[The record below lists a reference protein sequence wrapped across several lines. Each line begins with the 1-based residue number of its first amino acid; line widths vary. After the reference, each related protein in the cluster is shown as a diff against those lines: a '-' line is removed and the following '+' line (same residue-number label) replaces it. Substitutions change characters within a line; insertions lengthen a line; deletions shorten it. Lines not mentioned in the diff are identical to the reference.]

1 MFCMQAIGVVVWFT
15 SFFWVACANFLDEST
30 LQQTVLKEIVKLEKK
45 GFTVQQRSLAIY
57 FLDQSNADN
66 SPDVV
71 ENNVKLFASAVFS
84 HDETAAHQAFYIF
97 CVVGGADNV
106 LSRFLPYKA
115 LNTAF
120 ISAPKSHN
128 DLLAH
133 VHAIALLGD
142 NLVNKFGSVLFLN
155 QDARGPFEDRLNG
168 KWWQRIVSVF
178 QQNPSVGIVGPMISC
193 EIGPHVQTHAFA
205 MRSEVALKVLHEFN
219 PKRAAG
225 KKNKNRHLETSISEE
240 AISMGHAIVSLYYQ
254 RRFNRTIFT
263 GDCVINR
270 GNNAFHR
277 SNPTSWCGVSPQDAL
292 FLRFG
297 GVPLRI
303 KGYYCQDTLQKIAQV
318 TEQIA
323 LAEPSAQ
330 LILPETI
337 YGGHFYPLYK
347 EYNAELW
354 RDRSVQLV
362 TAPTTSVVP
371 ERKISLKSKSEVE
384 DSKVCLLVRT
394 SLMHGSEAQNK
405 TKVILTDLKQLVQS
419 KFLGLCVSMF
429 CFCGEPRET
438 SNVSF
443 FDYSQR
449 RSCLS
454 QVYSDKVLPI
464 GKLTSLSPMISLS
477 TKSCR
482 VF

>member
-1 MFCMQAIGVVVWFT
+1 MRAFGVVVWFT
-15 SFFWVACANFLDEST
+15 TLFWLSCANFLDESA
-30 LQQTVLKEIVKLEKK
+30 LQQAVLKEVVKLEKR
-45 GFTVQQRSLAIY
+45 GVAEQQRSLAIY

-71 ENNVKLFASAVFS
+71 ENNVKLFASAVS
-84 HDETAAHQAFYIF
+84 LHDETATHQAFYIF
-97 CVVGGADNV
+97 CVVGGADNI

-115 LNTAF
+115 LNAAF
-120 ISAPKSHN
+120 ITAPKSHN

-133 VHAIALLGD
+133 VHTVTLLGD
-142 NLVNKFGSVLFLN
+142 NIVNKFGSVLFLN
-155 QDARGPFEDRLNG
+155 QDARGPFEDRRNG
-168 KWWQRIVSVF
+168 KWWQRFVSVF

-193 EIGPHVQTHAFA
+193 EIGPHVQTHVFA
-205 MRSEVALKVLHEFN
+205 MRSDVALKVFHEFN

-240 AISMGHAIVSLYYQ
+240 AISMGHAITSLYYQ

-263 GDCVINR
+263 GDCAVNV
-270 GNNAFHR
+270 GNSAFHR

-297 GVPLRI
+297 GAPLRI
-303 KGYYCQDTLQKIAQV
+303 KGYYCQDTLQTIAHV

-330 LILPETI
+330 LVTPETI

-347 EYNAELW
+347 EYNTELW
-354 RDRSVQLV
+354 RDRSAQLV
-362 TAPTTSVVP
+362 VAPAQSVVP
-371 ERKISLKSKSEVE
+371 ERKIKVDSKSGVE

-405 TKVILTDLKQLVQS
+405 SKVLLTGLTHLVQS
-419 KFLGLCVSMF
+419 TFRLRILYRKSLFLLGLCACVCLCVCVSNAC
-429 CFCGEPRET
+429 CFFQSHCH
-438 SNVSF
+438 SK
-443 FDYSQR
+443 
-449 RSCLS
+449 LL
-454 QVYSDKVLPI
+454 QVY
-464 GKLTSLSPMISLS
+464 
-477 TKSCR
+477 
-482 VF
+482 